1 MEQALD
7 GGQSR
12 APFVRKRLESF
23 KRLRK
28 KLIESLGKR
37 SPRKRSISGDLTRCP
52 LITLLHYAFFPP
64 PANINRPTFDDPS
77 ILITENPFV
86 SSRELE
92 YRIHLG
98 ELKELFLTLNV
109 LDTLSILRKKKKK
122 NILPGAT
129 LPIIL
134 LSNGFSP

>member
-7 GGQSR
+7 GGQNR

-52 LITLLHYAFFPP
+52 LITLLHYAFFPLP
-64 PANINRPTFDDPS
+64 LISTVPLSRSPS
-77 ILITENPFV
+77 ILITENPFEFL
-86 SSRELE
+86 RELE
-92 YRIHLG
+92 YRIHL
-98 ELKELFLTLNV
+98 EIK
-109 LDTLSILRKKKKK
+109 LSLLSYIGRTWYFVHFAKKKK
-122 NILPGAT
+122 NR
-129 LPIIL
+129 L
-134 LSNGFSP
+134 LSNGFSS

>member
-98 ELKELFLTLNV
+98 ELKELSRRLFLTLNV

-122 NILPGAT
+122 KISSREQ
-129 LPIIL
+129 
-134 LSNGFSP
+134 LSR